1 VSLLR
6 KLYYYLK
13 IGIKLIFPPA
23 YAIKRGYLH
32 RSKTL
37 IYHDNTQTDE
47 WQREVYEFAAEL
59 AEKKQLETLIDIG
72 CGSGY
77 KLKKYFNK
85 IEFAGVETEKS
96 FDFLKT
102 NYPANKWFEYKDPYW
117 KNFPATLVLCCDVIE
132 HVPNPDSF
140 MRALLEIKTAE
151 FFIISTP
158 DRQLVQGDY
167 PYGPPKNEAH
177 YREWTQKEFRTFIG
191 RYLIISEQFISNM
204 EQGTQVIVGTK
215 KLIG

>member
-1 VSLLR
+1 MSLFR

-13 IGIKLIFPPA
+13 IGIKLLFPPA

-47 WQREVYEFAAEL
+47 WQNEVYEFAAEL

-85 IEFAGVETEKS
+85 IDFAGVETKAGIE
-96 FDFLKT
+96 FLKFL
-102 NYPANKWFEYKDPYW
+102 YPTKKWFEFEDPSW

-158 DRQLVQGDY
+158 DRNLVQGEY
-167 PYGPPKNEAH
+167 PFGPPKNEAH
-177 YREWTQKEFRTFIG
+177 YREWTQKEFNTFIAQ
-191 RYLIISEQFISNM
+191 YLHIQEHFISNR
-204 EQGTQVIVGTK
+204 EQGTQVIIGTGK
-215 KLIG
+215 